1 MMSSRSGSKTA
12 LVLEVLYRVMLE
24 KQPRYCV
31 RAGAIRARCR
41 CMRRILLLSV
51 ILSACATTP
60 LAVDDNAGGG
70 TYTATPYTATTTS
83 TTYPVPTV
91 PIAPSVSYDDVAE
104 AAATRRVTAPAVD
117 QGTRIVAVGDVA
129 CAIPSTC
136 RHVEVAALVAR
147 LDPAAFV
154 VLGDV
159 QYPSGLLKDFLASY
173 DVSFGSWMPVVY
185 PTPGN
190 HEMQSNRAGYDEYF
204 RPLEDR
210 VVVHRSEDAVWYSFD
225 VGGWHFVSVDSN
237 HPKDAEQ
244 LAWLAEDLRASQAR
258 CSAVFW
264 HHPRFSSGQHGSSAS
279 VASLWET
286 AVNGGADIV
295 LAGHDHNYER
305 FAPLTASGDR
315 AVDGVV
321 EFVVG
326 TGGKSL
332 RGAGKRALESEIF
345 LSSTDGVLEL
355 TLWAEK
361 ADFRFVST
369 ADETLDAGSLVCD

>member
-1 MMSSRSGSKTA
+1 
-12 LVLEVLYRVMLE
+12 
-24 KQPRYCV
+24 
-31 RAGAIRARCR
+31 
-41 CMRRILLLSV
+41 MRRILILSA

-60 LAVDDNAGGG
+60 LAVDDNASGN
-70 TYTATPYTATTTS
+70 TYTATPYLA
-83 TTYPVPTV
+83 PTV
-91 PIAPSVSYDDVAE
+91 PSPTAVPYDNTAADTRSVVVPVVA
-104 AAATRRVTAPAVD
+104 

-129 CAIPSTC
+129 CAVPSTC
-136 RHVEVAALVAR
+136 RHVEVASLVAR
-147 LDPAAFV
+147 LDPKAFV

-173 DVSFGSWMPVVY
+173 DVSFGSWMPVVF

-204 RPLEDR
+204 RPLEGR
-210 VVVHRSEDAVWYSFD
+210 VVVHRSEDAVWYSFE

-237 HPKDAEQ
+237 HPNDAEQ
-244 LAWLAEDLRASQAR
+244 LAWLAADLRASQAR

-264 HHPRFSSGQHGSSAS
+264 HHPRFSSGQHGSSTS
-279 VASLWET
+279 MSPLWET

-295 LAGHDHNYER
+295 LTGHDHNYER

-332 RGAGKRALESEIF
+332 RGAGRRARESEIF

-355 TLWAEK
+355 TLYPEK

-369 ADETLDAGSLVCD
+369 ADETLDAGSLLCD

>member
-1 MMSSRSGSKTA
+1 MC
-12 LVLEVLYRVMLE
+12 VLGILAHT
-24 KQPRYCV
+24 RY
-31 RAGAIRARCR
+31 
-41 CMRRILLLSV
+41 MRRILLLSV
-51 ILSACATTP
+51 ILSACATTTVS
-60 LAVDDNAGGG
+60 VDNNAGGD
-70 TYTATPYTATTTS
+70 TYTATTYLAPMVPSPTA
-83 TTYPVPTV
+83 VP
-91 PIAPSVSYDDVAE
+91 YDDTAAE
-104 AAATRRVTAPAVD
+104 AATSSVPATVVA

-129 CAIPSTC
+129 CAVPSTC
-136 RHVEVAALVAR
+136 RHMEVASLVAR
-147 LDPAAFV
+147 LNPEAFV

-173 DVSFGSWMPVVY
+173 DVSFGGWMPVVY

-190 HEMQSNRAGYDEYF
+190 HEMESNRAGYDEYF

-210 VVVHRSEDAVWYSFD
+210 VVVHRSKDAVWYSFE

-237 HPKDAEQ
+237 HPNDAEQ
-244 LAWLAEDLRASQAR
+244 LAWLAANLQSSQAR

-264 HHPRFSSGQHGSSAS
+264 HHPRFSSGQHGSSTSMAP
-279 VASLWET
+279 LWET

-295 LAGHDHNYER
+295 LTGHDHNYER

-315 AVDGVV
+315 AADGVV
-321 EFVVG
+321 EFVIG

-332 RGAGKRALESEIF
+332 RGAGRRARESEIF

-355 TLWAEK
+355 TLYPDK

-369 ADETLDAGSLVCD
+369 ADETLDAGVLGCN